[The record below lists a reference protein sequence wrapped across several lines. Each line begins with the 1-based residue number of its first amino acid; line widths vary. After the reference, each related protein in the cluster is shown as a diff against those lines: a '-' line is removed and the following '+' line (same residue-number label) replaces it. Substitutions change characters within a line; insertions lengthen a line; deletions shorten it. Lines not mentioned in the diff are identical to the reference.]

1 MMSLALCPQV
11 ESQAPQHFRSSEKQA
26 ACEGCFAS
34 QRGTVST
41 RHRLCL
47 LSRRP
52 KPFCSHADRGAPTG
66 AFALRTKSGV
76 RRHSGVGGRCDR
88 ARSGI
93 TARQIGLWGVP
104 FPPPSLVNVLIEW
117 WRGVIRLAVFTRGSA
132 RTSKKKPPAARGML
146 SSVEKK

>member
-1 MMSLALCPQV
+1 MRVALP
-11 ESQAPQHFRSSEKQA
+11 AR
-26 ACEGCFAS
+26 EGQC
-34 QRGTVST
+34 
-41 RHRLCL
+41 RLGIDYL
-47 LSRRP
+47 SLSRRT
-52 KPFCSHADRGAPTG
+52 KPFRSHADRGAPTG

-76 RRHSGVGGRCDR
+76 GRHSGVRGRCDR

-132 RTSKKKPPAARGML
+132 RTSKKKPPAARGVL
-146 SSVEKK
+146 SRKKKFLRCTESFLFVFCVVVFLLFLLFTAF